1 MLSAKGCFIGIF
13 LLLAI
18 TPLLIIIIPP
28 VYEFIKK
35 LIPFILIFVI
45 VILILTEQ
53 KKISATIV
61 ILLSGFLGLV
71 VLNFDL
77 KEPLLPLLS
86 GLFGSSSLILTIKN
100 NVQIPKQE
108 FTSSKINYFKP
119 ILGSLIAS
127 PLCGFLPGLGSSQA
141 AVLGN
146 TVAKTDKKSFLFLL
160 GLTNFLV
167 MGFSFLSVYTI
178 SKGRTGVAVAVQTIL
193 GEINKKELF
202 LLLIVILISGI
213 IAFFLTKKLAK
224 IIATKINEINYLK
237 IALFTLILLSILT
250 LLVSGFM
257 GILILIAS
265 TFTGIY
271 CISLNVKRTNMM
283 GSLILPT
290 ILFYFGLG

>member
-1 MLSAKGCFIGIF
+1 
-13 LLLAI
+13 
-18 TPLLIIIIPP
+18 
-28 VYEFIKK
+28 
-35 LIPFILIFVI
+35 I